1 MDTTTPDTGTAAAT
15 ARFRYIALAV
25 ALLAGPWGF
34 VAANGIYA
42 WMTRHGGSDLTGAG
56 ALALAGAHPGAYR
69 FSMVMAMFGSMIMVP
84 AAIGAMRPTHHR
96 AAKLGLIGGVLV
108 AAGYICYFAMVMSDR
123 ITLAMAAHGDHL
135 ADYAKVLDDSL
146 NGASVVW
153 VYLTFLIGNI
163 VGTFLL
169 GLALLRSRSV
179 SAWAGWGVMGWPI
192 LHVIGLVLSTEWLEV
207 AGALAQ
213 ALGFASVAIYLL
225 RQPWPGHM
233 SRSVIDVPPGRTS
246 ASARQQVSS
255 GGKPSS
261 NSATL

>member
-1 MDTTTPDTGTAAAT
+1 MVDTTTPDTGTAAAT
-15 ARFRYIALAV
+15 ARFRCIALAV
-25 ALLAGPWGF
+25 ALLAGPWGL

-42 WMTRHGGSDLTGAG
+42 WMTRQGGSDLTGAG
-56 ALALAGAHPGAYR
+56 ALALAGAHPGACR
-69 FSMVMAMFGSMIMVP
+69 FSMVMAMFGSMLLVP

-96 AAKLGLIGGVLV
+96 AARLGLIGGVLV

-163 VGTFLL
+163 AGTFLL

-179 SAWAGWGVMGWPI
+179 PAWAGWGVMGWPI
-192 LHVIGLVLSTEWLEV
+192 LHVIGLVLGTEWLEV

-225 RQPWPGHM
+225 RQPRPGHR
-233 SRSVIDVPPGRTS
+233 SRLVIDVPPGRT
-246 ASARQQVSS
+246 RQQVSS
-255 GGKPSS
+255 RGEPSS
-261 NSATL
+261 SSAPL